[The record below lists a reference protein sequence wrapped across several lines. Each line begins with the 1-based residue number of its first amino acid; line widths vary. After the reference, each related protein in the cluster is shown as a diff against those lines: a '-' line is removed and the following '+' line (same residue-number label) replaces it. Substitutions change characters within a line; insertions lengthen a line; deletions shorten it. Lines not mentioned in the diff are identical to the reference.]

1 MKPGNVHL
9 LETILLRYLH
19 ASNRSAASEFAPDPA
34 ACCILRARTTRQ
46 ELRVLAAIGQVQTG
60 GIRDCLTN
68 HFSSCQSVGR
78 RDLPL
83 LRVLVGVLKEGEGSG
98 HLVLRVIIS
107 GVLLGCCAINQSAP
121 AGWQRALRP
130 ERRRWL
136 GRD

>member
-1 MKPGNVHL
+1 MPPLHKNRHMRSRYRRLRVKMAAYQSVHGNVVGPSAKTEVAH
-9 LETILLRYLH
+9 YAAN
-19 ASNRSAASEFAPDPA
+19 AS
-34 ACCILRARTTRQ
+34 
-46 ELRVLAAIGQVQTG
+46 
-60 GIRDCLTN
+60 IRDCLTN